1 MYPYHRMDVASEIYD
16 LLFRLGV
23 TANYAGFFQ
32 TASAVHLCTE
42 QPDRLRLVTKWV
54 YPDVAKRYNT
64 NWKAVERNI
73 RRVNGIAWEQNRSLL
88 WQLAGRELLYKPSNA
103 QFLAI
108 LSHVLQSRR
117 TDPPEVHERCEAD
130 ALPGEGRSMA
140 GMEPAAGEGSGEGAV
155 SQGGVPL
162 ALR

>member
-108 LSHVLQSRR
+108 LSHVCRFVKHIGQ
-117 TDPPEVHERCEAD
+117 
-130 ALPGEGRSMA
+130 
-140 GMEPAAGEGSGEGAV
+140 
-155 SQGGVPL
+155 
-162 ALR
+162 